1 MPETQKHLNAF
12 SKVAQYIAGLTI
24 QQDEKSEVG
33 KAMVQFFDVDL
44 VGFGER
50 QSDGDIIVRN
60 WVLSDG
66 APYEGM
72 LSAEVKTIIIA
83 VLESGFLDSQ
93 IIYMPDPYSIV
104 FLPIVQAD
112 QTTAVMLIGKKT
124 AEPISKDLLN
134 IYLAIAGLAGA
145 MIAKLESERDLRKRQ
160 YKLED
165 LVKKRTVEL
174 TRANKQLK
182 RAQEKLKEN
191 AVQLKKANI
200 HLQETNRLKTVFLA
214 TMSHELRTPLN
225 SIIGFTGIVL
235 QGLAGP
241 LSDEQTKQL
250 GIIRDNARHL
260 RNLINDILDVSRIE
274 TDKLEITSE
283 MFDMRETIEKVVG
296 MMTPLAEKKDLVL
309 VAEVSPEVGQ
319 ITSDRQRVEQILVNL
334 VNNSVKFTE
343 KGEVRIECQISNG
356 WLVTHVVDTGIGIKP
371 KDMGMLFEAFR
382 QTDNRHEGTGLGLFI
397 CKKLVEML
405 GGELRV
411 QSEWGVGSTF
421 TFTLP
426 THKT

>member
-1 MPETQKHLNAF
+1 MPEAQNHLNAF
-12 SKVAQYIAGLTI
+12 SKAAQYIAGLTI
-24 QQDEKSEVG
+24 QQDERSEIG
-33 KAMVQFFDVDL
+33 KGIVKFFDVDL

-50 QSDGDIIVRN
+50 RADGDIIVRN

-66 APYEGM
+66 APYKGM
-72 LSAEVKTIIIA
+72 LSAEVKNSIIA

-93 IIYMPDPYSIV
+93 IIYMPALYSIV

-145 MIAKLESERDLRKRQ
+145 VITKLGSERDLRKRQ
-160 YKLED
+160 YKLEE
-165 LVKKRTVEL
+165 LVKKRTAEL

-182 RAQEKLKEN
+182 RAEEELKEY
-191 AVQLKKANI
+191 AVHLEQANI
-200 HLQETNRLKTVFLA
+200 HLQETDRLKTVFFA
-214 TMSHELRTPLN
+214 SMSHELRTPLN

-250 GIIRDNARHL
+250 GMIRDSARHL
-260 RNLINDILDVSRIE
+260 LNLINDILDVSRIE
-274 TDKLEITSE
+274 AGQLETTSE
-283 MFDMRETIEKVVG
+283 MFDMRETIEKIVG

-319 ITSDRQRVEQILVNL
+319 ITSDQQRVEQILINL

-343 KGEVRIECQISNG
+343 KGEVRIECRISNG
-356 WLVTHVVDTGIGIKP
+356 WLVIHVVDTGTGIKP
-371 KDMGMLFEAFR
+371 EDVGMLFEAFR
-382 QTDNRHEGTGLGLFI
+382 QTDNRHKGTGLGLFI